1 MWADLRSQPDKYLYV
16 LQDLLPQRIYALDVF
31 RCWFDV
37 IYSVAIAFLEE
48 LEGEGLLSI
57 LDGRGY
63 IYYILGG
70 SCCRGCI
77 LHLKKITVI
86 QL

>member
-16 LQDLLPQRIYALDVF
+16 VQDLLPQRIYTLDVF
-31 RCWFDV
+31 RCWFHV
-37 IYSVAIAFLEE
+37 IHSVANAFLEE

-63 IYYILGG
+63 IYYILSG
-70 SCCRGCI
+70 SYSRGWI
-77 LHLKKITVI
+77 LGLGK
-86 QL
+86 LC

>member
-1 MWADLRSQPDKYLYV
+1 MLSMCFVVGLMS
-16 LQDLLPQRIYALDVF
+16 F
-31 RCWFDV
+31 
-37 IYSVAIAFLEE
+37 YSVAIAFLEE

-70 SCCRGCI
+70 SYRRGWI
-77 LHLKKITVI
+77 LGLEK
-86 QL
+86 LC